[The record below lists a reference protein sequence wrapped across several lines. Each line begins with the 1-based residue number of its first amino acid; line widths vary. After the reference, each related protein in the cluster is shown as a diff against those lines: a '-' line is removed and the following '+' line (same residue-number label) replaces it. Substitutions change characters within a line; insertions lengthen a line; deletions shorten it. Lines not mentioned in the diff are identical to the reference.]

1 MHALL
6 DLLFFIA
13 AGQPLPSSLTASA
26 PHHYHPRRCPFLASS
41 SAPVAGRRLRL
52 FLSAIATIFLFLLCP
67 TAPCRIF
74 LLNLYRCPAAPAS
87 SSVVVVAAPSVACS
101 PCATSI
107 ASTTALA
114 AATHSFL
121 SYSASSVAIAAS
133 PHRCH
138 LSPVATASSS
148 QPLLPQP
155 SPSSPLPSS
164 SIVVGPLTLK
174 HQQRHCYLVAP
185 HLLDAPHDAVA
196 SSLVVATL
204 VAATA
209 CNRALTAA
217 PPCCHR
223 NLSWDCLRH
232 AVPKRNASTK
242 VNLDLNLVQSTKDL
256 HNEENVG
263 KKNVRIIYHYRCYKV
278 SKRLTFRIAR
288 PQLKISPWH

>member
-1 MHALL
+1 MVCARRWLPPATLPIRHSHHLPL
-6 DLLFFIA
+6 PSLPNRSLPHLPP
-13 AGQPLPSSLTASA
+13 QPLPLPS
-26 PHHYHPRRCPFLASS
+26 HPC
-41 SAPVAGRRLRL
+41 
-52 FLSAIATIFLFLLCP
+52 FLLC
-67 TAPCRIF
+67 CCC
-74 LLNLYRCPAAPAS
+74 RCPICRLQPLC
-87 SSVVVVAAPSVACS
+87 SVAISSIVPPPTPS
-101 PCATSI
+101 PSAHSSI

-164 SIVVGPLTLK
+164 SIAVGPLTLK
-174 HQQRHCYLVAP
+174 HQQRRCYLVAP
-185 HLLDAPHDAVA
+185 HLLGAPHDAVA
-196 SSLVVATL
+196 SSLAVATL

-223 NLSWDCLRH
+223 KWEH
-232 AVPKRNASTK
+232 EP
-242 VNLDLNLVQSTKDL
+242 
-256 HNEENVG
+256 
-263 KKNVRIIYHYRCYKV
+263 
-278 SKRLTFRIAR
+278 
-288 PQLKISPWH
+288 